1 MRAGVGTARGLAH
14 LALAVGSLAIPASES
29 FAAARTY
36 TDPVYLGDPVH
47 RCLTNK
53 TACGKPAADAFCRLE
68 GYDNALSFQVMKD
81 VSRVATA
88 RTIDTGTVLIAPEAH
103 PFQLV
108 KCWRP
113 SQAPSSVTFQARTVE
128 GIKIPSMCDIGQDC
142 RKSVA
147 DGWCIGRGFNLGA
160 TGYELAPTR
169 LAFRSISCA
178 TL

>member
-1 MRAGVGTARGLAH
+1 MGMRTISRILWAASLVALLCLPAGRA
-14 LALAVGSLAIPASES
+14 

-53 TACGKPAADAFCRLE
+53 TECGKPAADAFCRLE

-81 VSRVATA
+81 VSHVATA
-88 RTIDTGTVLIAPEAH
+88 RTIDTGAVLIAPEAH

-113 SQAPSSVTFQARTVE
+113 SQAPSSVLFRSPTVTGVE
-128 GIKIPSMCDIGQDC
+128 VPATCNIGEDC
-142 RKSVA
+142 RKSAA
-147 DGWCIGRGFNLGA
+147 DGWCIGRGFKFGA
-160 TGYELAPTR
+160 TAYELAPTER
-169 LAFRSISCA
+169 AFRTISCG

>member
-1 MRAGVGTARGLAH
+1 MIALVGV
-14 LALAVGSLAIPASES
+14 PAQGA

-36 TDPVYLGDPVH
+36 TDPIYLGDPVH
-47 RCLTNK
+47 RCLANNTD
-53 TACGKPAADAFCRLE
+53 CGKPAADAFCKLE

-88 RTIDTGTVLIAPEAH
+88 RTVDTGAVLIAPEAQ

-113 SQAPSSVTFQARTVE
+113 SQAPSSVTFKTPTVTGVE
-128 GIKIPSMCDIGQDC
+128 VPTMCDIGKDC
-142 RKSVA
+142 RKTAA

-160 TGYELAPTR
+160 TGYELAPTE
-169 LAFRSISCA
+169 LAFRTISCA